1 MTLTRRALMGAG
13 IGAAAVAVAA
23 CSGNSGE
30 TSAGAAG
37 GKATGT
43 IRFSMWPGGATIP
56 AWKKVI
62 AGFERSHPGTKV
74 TLEATDYATYWT
86 KLNTQ
91 MASGSAPDVIGMQFQ
106 GPLLG
111 IEGQLAPLD
120 STIAG
125 VISKIPAN
133 LAAIGQ
139 TKKDGKTATYA
150 LPWHF
155 VGSSLYAN
163 MSELQKAGIAYPDS
177 GWTTDDFV
185 AAAKE
190 LTGGGSFGCQVPQG
204 TMQTAIASTFGAAP
218 VSADGKTATYNTP
231 EMLANKTWLRDLVY
245 VHKVA
250 PQPSKL
256 SAQKDPFATGQV
268 RMSFQGSWQTPVYRE
283 IKNFKWDI
291 LPNPNGQQPAK
302 NYAGPDMVSV
312 YAKSKNLALAQAFIK
327 YAVFN
332 RDAQEAIAP
341 TGSPVLIDFLS
352 DPARIAAEAKQK
364 PAHYKYFV
372 DAASHGEGWGFVA
385 KFTDVGKMESD
396 AEYKIYASPTSDIKG
411 ILADLND
418 RVQAALDSTH

>member
-1 MTLTRRALMGAG
+1 MGVG
-13 IGAAAVAVAA
+13 IGATAAAITA
-23 CSGNSGE
+23 CSGNSGQ
-30 TSAGAAG
+30 TPDSTNG
-37 GKATGT
+37 GKPTGS

-56 AWKKVI
+56 AWKDVI
-62 AGFERSHPGTKV
+62 ARFQRSHPGAKV
-74 TLEATDYATYWT
+74 TLESTDYGTYWT

-111 IEGQLAPLD
+111 LQGQLAPLD
-120 STIAG
+120 STVAD

-133 LAAIGQ
+133 LASIGQ
-139 TKKDGKTATYA
+139 TKDKDGKTATYA

-163 MSELQKAGIAYPDS
+163 MTELGKAGIAYPDS
-177 GWTTDDFV
+177 GWTTDDFL

-190 LTGGGSFGCQVPQG
+190 LTGDGSFGCQVPQG
-204 TMQTAIASTFGAAP
+204 SMQTAIASTFGAAP
-218 VSADGKTATYNTP
+218 LSADGKTATYNTS
-231 EMLANKTWLRDLVY
+231 EMLANKTWLRDLIY

-291 LPNPNGQQPAK
+291 LPNPNGQQQAK

-312 YAKSKNLALAQAFIK
+312 YAKSKNMPLAQAFIK

-332 RDAQEAIAP
+332 RDAQEAISP
-341 TGSPVLIDFLS
+341 TGSPVLIDYLS

-372 DAASHGEGWGFVA
+372 DEASKHGEGWAFVP
-385 KFTDVGKMESD
+385 KFSDIGKLESD
-396 AEYKIYASPTSDIKG
+396 AEYKIYASPTSDIQG

-418 RVQAALDSTH
+418 KVQAALDSTH